1 MSRTQS
7 THFGLSRRG
16 PVNSGGS
23 LRCSAISAP
32 SLCLVCSSPYVLWRW
47 RWRGRTTVVRGEERW
62 QLLRCNGR
70 SSSAS
75 CSFVFLFFLVFASA
89 LFLFLFFPLTDF
101 LHFWSFSLSLSLP
114 VPLFLL
120 VFMGKKWGERSTTP
134 VQSWHRGREWSGGHW
149 AAACRGCALCFF
161 RLVAGDGLGFCQCL
175 DRWEREGAGKKTG
188 EQTSSSPASA
198 CAGKEEQC
206 RSKRHCFSFCFLKRK

>member
-1 MSRTQS
+1 M
-7 THFGLSRRG
+7 F
-16 PVNSGGS
+16 SGG
-23 LRCSAISAP
+23 
-32 SLCLVCSSPYVLWRW
+32 
-47 RWRGRTTVVRGEERW
+47 GGGEEEQRW
-62 QLLRCNGR
+62 FAARNGGSCCGVMGVLPLLLVPLFFCFFLSLLLLCFY
-70 SSSAS
+70 SSSFLS
-75 CSFVFLFFLVFASA
+75 PIFSISGLFF
-89 LFLFLFFPLTDF
+89 
-101 LHFWSFSLSLSLP
+101 LSLSLP

-149 AAACRGCALCFF
+149 AAAYRGCALCFF
-161 RLVAGDGLGFCQCL
+161 RLMAGDGLGFCQCL

>member
-1 MSRTQS
+1 M
-7 THFGLSRRG
+7 F
-16 PVNSGGS
+16 SGGGGGKEEQRWFAARNCGSCCGVMGVLPLLLVPLFFCFFLS
-23 LRCSAISAP
+23 LLL
-32 SLCLVCSSPYVLWRW
+32 LCFY
-47 RWRGRTTVVRGEERW
+47 
-62 QLLRCNGR
+62 
-70 SSSAS
+70 SSSFLS
-75 CSFVFLFFLVFASA
+75 PIFSISGLFF
-89 LFLFLFFPLTDF
+89 
-101 LHFWSFSLSLSLP
+101 SLSLP

-134 VQSWHRGREWSGGHW
+134 VQSWHRGREWPGGHW
-149 AAACRGCALCFF
+149 AAARRGCALCFF

-188 EQTSSSPASA
+188 EQISSSLASA